1 MPFVNNRIVKQV
13 TEHSPDGLKAKVQT
27 AVTDSTAQAAGIPK
41 ENVWVTFDEIE
52 ETDWFAGG
60 QRVKDLRTGA

>member
-1 MPFVNNRIVKQV
+1 MPFVNIRLVKQV
-13 TEHSPDGLKAKVQT
+13 IEHDPDGIKAKVQS
-27 AVTDSTAQAAGIPK
+27 AVTDALVDAAGIPK

-60 QRVKDLRTGA
+60 ARVKELRSKS

>member
-1 MPFVNNRIVKQV
+1 MPFVNIRLVKQV
-13 TEHSPDGLKAKVQT
+13 IEHDPDGIKAKVQS
-27 AVTDSTAQAAGIPK
+27 AVTDALVDAAGIPK

-60 QRVKDLRTGA
+60 ERVKELRSKS